1 MGSFD
6 GAEVCE
12 LVGLFILDQCKQHF
26 PLLDLGLYRDDAL
39 GAHDNMP
46 GPKLEQMKK
55 QLIQIFKKNQLKIT
69 IETNLNQVDFLDVT
83 MRLCDGI
90 YWPFQKPNN
99 SPLYIHAQSNHPL
112 NIKKTLPT
120 MVSKRISDISSSK
133 IEFNKTQNDYDK
145 ALKASGFQSGISYIE
160 PTTNQNKKKSRQ
172 RKIIWFNPP
181 YSENVETNI
190 GRLFLN
196 LIKKHFPV
204 GNRLSKIFNKN
215 TLKLSYSCMPNM
227 RSIISRHNKALLKPQ
242 QLQAINHDCNC
253 RNRDKCP
260 LSGKC
265 LEQAIIYK
273 AIVNSNNEKKQYI
286 GLTENTF
293 KIRYGNHKSSL
304 THPAKKNATKL
315 SQYFWE
321 LKEHGRSPTMDDIS
335 WSILQKSRPYVCG
348 SRKCDLCLSEKL
360 HIILNRSNDLLNKRT
375 EIANKCR
382 HNSKFKLCQL
392 T

>member
-1 MGSFD
+1 METWIKSNGSLFDVTMGSFD

-39 GAHDNMP
+39 GAHNNMP

-160 PTTNQNKKKSRQ
+160 STTNQSKKKSRQ

-196 LIKKHFPV
+196 LIK
-204 GNRLSKIFNKN
+204 NIF
-215 TLKLSYSCMPNM
+215 
-227 RSIISRHNKALLKPQ
+227 Q
-242 QLQAINHDCNC
+242 
-253 RNRDKCP
+253 
-260 LSGKC
+260 
-265 LEQAIIYK
+265 
-273 AIVNSNNEKKQYI
+273 
-286 GLTENTF
+286 
-293 KIRYGNHKSSL
+293 
-304 THPAKKNATKL
+304 
-315 SQYFWE
+315 
-321 LKEHGRSPTMDDIS
+321 
-335 WSILQKSRPYVCG
+335 
-348 SRKCDLCLSEKL
+348 
-360 HIILNRSNDLLNKRT
+360 
-375 EIANKCR
+375 
-382 HNSKFKLCQL
+382 
-392 T
+392 